1 MRVLVCITDIFPFL
15 LLILFSESPNSSLV
29 HSLGTQLSPLGEQ
42 NTHTFCYIYMFLTT
56 GLSDEERVNFVRPK
70 KIVILKKRKKT
81 TQKIE
86 TVKYKVLFDH
96 VFSDRNYSKVYK
108 FRRYTISPS
117 FFYYLLLIFRISIV
131 HWLNCRNLK
140 DELNRSYNGGVVV
153 YLLQSELSMEN
164 A

>member
-1 MRVLVCITDIFPFL
+1 MASSGTRFVFVSVARLGWNLCSNDNEN
-15 LLILFSESPNSSLV
+15 ESS
-29 HSLGTQLSPLGEQ
+29 
-42 NTHTFCYIYMFLTT
+42 T
-56 GLSDEERVNFVRPK
+56 GLSDEERVSFVRPK
-70 KIVILKKRKKT
+70 KFAIKKIRKNT

-96 VFSDRNYSKVYK
+96 IFSDRNYSKVYK
-108 FRRYTISPS
+108 FCRYTISPS
-117 FFYYLLLIFRISIV
+117 FLIIFCSYFGF
-131 HWLNCRNLK
+131 RNLK